1 MKLVIGNQTYSS
13 WSMRPWLF
21 MVYHDLEAEIEKLS
35 LNHLPLIQKRFTHG
49 KVPVLIDG
57 LLEIWDSLAILE
69 YLSETYPDTQGWP
82 EEVNARAV
90 ARSVSAE
97 MHSSFQALRSGLP
110 MNCRKFFPE
119 YQLSN
124 KVMKDVKRIQQIWNF
139 CRERYAATGPWLFGR
154 FGIAD
159 SMYAPVV
166 MRFLSINIELDLVSQ
181 EYCHTVCQCD
191 AVKRWLAEAFQETEI
206 VSEDELHHPSISL
219 LDQKF
224 GAQKDI
230 HR

>member
-1 MKLVIGNQTYSS
+1 
-13 WSMRPWLF
+13 MRPWLF
-21 MVYHDLEAEIEKLS
+21 ISYHGLEAEIEKLS
-35 LNHLPLIQKRFTHG
+35 LNNRSLVKERFAHG
-49 KVPVLIDG
+49 KVPVLIDETI
-57 LLEIWDSLAILE
+57 EIWDSLAILE

-82 EEVNARAV
+82 QEPYARAV

-124 KVMKDVKRIQQIWNF
+124 MVMQDVKRIQQIWNF
-139 CRERYAATGPWLFGR
+139 CRERFADDGPWLFGR

-166 MRFLSINIELDLVSQ
+166 MRFRSVNVELDFVSQ
-181 EYCHTVCQCD
+181 EYCDTVRKCS
-191 AVKRWLAEAFQETEI
+191 AVKIWLAEASQETE
-206 VSEDELHHPSISL
+206 VVQADELEHPSIQFS
-219 LDQKF
+219 
-224 GAQKDI
+224 
-230 HR
+230 